1 MCLPMRHTMILP
13 IILRRR
19 ILLQAQIARV
29 LGLTDETDEGRYA
42 FMAEYYAKAKY
53 LHFKAE
59 LLIRKMLANGI
70 PDFRCARGPDRYAL
84 LHG

>member
-1 MCLPMRHTMILP
+1 MK
-13 IILRRR
+13 
-19 ILLQAQIARV
+19 
-29 LGLTDETDEGRYA
+29 TDEGRYA

-70 PDFRCARGPDRYAL
+70 PISDVLAVRTDTLYCMDNNFGELEANELFTAVHL
-84 LHG
+84 LPAIRF